1 MKYCKALTAP
11 YFSSVGKEGIKIE
24 SEKKTGYNA
33 A

>member
-11 YFSSVGKEGIKIE
+11 YFSSIGKEGIKIE

>member
-1 MKYCKALTAP
+1 MNYYKALTVP